1 MNGRIGKMFIFC
13 VLMTGIVCSDGF
25 CGSIWAKR
33 SRNAK
38 PIYSDDKANQIG
50 DILTIIISEDHT
62 VDTKVKTT
70 LSKDTD
76 RELSIDGNLNRIDA
90 GSVINKIL
98 PNTPSIG
105 IDMSSSKSVDGK
117 AEYKDER
124 TITDKITVVVED
136 VHPNGNLVVMGSIS
150 RDVGGDKQTV
160 QASGIVRS
168 RDITFANTVNS
179 EQVANFQLVMINKG
193 VSQDYNRPGWFAKIL
208 DAIWP
213 F

>member
-1 MNGRIGKMFIFC
+1 MNGKTRKMFIFC
-13 VLMTGIVCSDGF
+13 VLVAGVVCSDGF

-50 DILTIIISEDHT
+50 DILTIVISEDHAI
-62 VDTKVKTT
+62 DSKVKTT
-70 LSKDTD
+70 LLKDTD
-76 RELSIDGNLNRIDA
+76 RELTIDGNLNRIDA

-98 PNTPSIG
+98 PNTPSVG
-105 IDMSSSKSVDGK
+105 IDMSSSKSLTGK

-124 TITDKITVVVED
+124 TITDKITVIVED
-136 VHPNGNLVVMGSIS
+136 VHPNGNLVVIGSIS

-160 QASGIVRS
+160 QASGIVRP
-168 RDITFANTVNS
+168 RDITFTNTVNS
-179 EQVANFQLVMINKG
+179 EQVANFQLVVTNEG

>member
-1 MNGRIGKMFIFC
+1 MNGKIEKMFVFC
-13 VLMTGIVCSDGF
+13 VLLAGVVCSEGF

-62 VDTKVKTT
+62 VDSKIKTT

-98 PNTPSIG
+98 PNTPSVG

-124 TITDKITVVVED
+124 IITDKITVIVED
-136 VHPNGNLVVMGSIS
+136 VHPNGNLVVMGTIS

-160 QASGIVRS
+160 QASGIVRP

-193 VSQDYNRPGWFAKIL
+193 VSQDYNRPGWFAKFL

>member
-1 MNGRIGKMFIFC
+1 MNGRIGKMFLFC
-13 VLMTGIVCSDGF
+13 VLMTTVVCSDAFG
-25 CGSIWAKR
+25 GSIWAKR

-50 DILTIIISEDHT
+50 DILTIVISEDHT
-62 VDTKVKTT
+62 VDSKIKTT

-76 RELSIDGNLNRIDA
+76 RELSIDGNANRIDA

-98 PNTPSIG
+98 PNTPSVG

-124 TITDKITVVVED
+124 TITDKITVIVED
-136 VHPNGNLVVMGSIS
+136 VHPNGNLVVIGSIS
-150 RDVGGDKQTV
+150 RDVGGDKQTI
-160 QASGIVRS
+160 QASGIVRP

>member
-1 MNGRIGKMFIFC
+1 MNGRTGKMFIFC
-13 VLMTGIVCSDGF
+13 VLMTGVVCSDAF

-50 DILTIIISEDHT
+50 DILTIVISEDHT

-76 RELSIDGNLNRIDA
+76 RDLSIDGNANRIDA

-124 TITDKITVVVED
+124 IITDKITVIVED
-136 VHPNGNLVVMGSIS
+136 VHSNGNLVVIGSIS
-150 RDVGGDKQTV
+150 RDVGGDKQTI
-160 QASGIVRS
+160 QASGIVRP

-208 DAIWP
+208 DALWP

>member
-1 MNGRIGKMFIFC
+1 MNGRIRKMFVFC
-13 VLMTGIVCSDGF
+13 ALITGVVCSDGF

-105 IDMSSSKSVDGK
+105 IDMSSGKSVDGK

-124 TITDKITVVVED
+124 IITDKITVIVED

-160 QASGIVRS
+160 QASGIVRP
-168 RDITFANTVNS
+168 RDITFTNTVNS

>member
-1 MNGRIGKMFIFC
+1 MNGRIGKMLVFC
-13 VLMTGIVCSDGF
+13 VLMTGVLCSDGF

-50 DILTIIISEDHT
+50 DILTIVISEDHT

-98 PNTPSIG
+98 PNTPIC
-105 IDMSSSKSVDGK
+105 
-117 AEYKDER
+117 R
-124 TITDKITVVVED
+124 
-136 VHPNGNLVVMGSIS
+136 
-150 RDVGGDKQTV
+150 R
-160 QASGIVRS
+160 AS
-168 RDITFANTVNS
+168 
-179 EQVANFQLVMINKG
+179 L
-193 VSQDYNRPGWFAKIL
+193 
-208 DAIWP
+208 
-213 F
+213 